1 MKIGKLIEVQSKE
14 EFNNLE
20 ELLIAHSR
28 DAIILHSPE
37 GRILDFNSTALR
49 TYGFSR
55 EKLLT
60 MSVYDLGYLDEAEFS
75 KKRSFDPSERVV
87 RFETQ
92 QYRSDGGIFPAE
104 VEVIGIRSDSG
115 TEFLSITRDLSE
127 QKKAEEKLSQVTSE
141 LKSIFEALPD
151 LYFKLDKDGT
161 FRELMIGCAADLYF
175 SPNEL
180 IGKKIQQVSSP
191 RVAEQFDWAI
201 QQVIKTRSL
210 VMIEYEIPGH
220 EGKHYY
226 EARLV
231 NLLDDQVM
239 VIVRNITERKKAEA
253 ELKYLS
259 LHEPLTGL
267 YNRTYFEEEMAR
279 LENGRY
285 NPVGILVC
293 DVDGLKLVNDSLGH
307 SVGDSLLEVTAGVL
321 KRCFRE
327 GDMIARIGGDEF
339 AILLPQTPTSV
350 LERAVQRIQNEVA
363 RYNESHSSLPL
374 SVSVGFAS
382 KEDNSVSLGEVFKAA
397 DNKMYREKLHRSQ
410 SARSAIVNTLMKA
423 LEARDFITEG
433 HADRMQKMMV
443 KMAEVLGLSASCL
456 SDLRL
461 LAQFHDIGK
470 VGISDNILMKPGKLT
485 QEEMTEMRRHPE
497 IGHIIAISPSDLT
510 PIAEWILHHHEWWNG
525 EGYPRG
531 LKGEEIPL
539 ECRMLAIVDAYDAMT
554 SDRPYRKALSQQSA
568 IDELKKY
575 RGIQF
580 DPDLVDKFLEVIVKE
595 GSFDRHAS
603 GRCLY

>member
-1 MKIGKLIEVQSKE
+1 MNTVNKLVEVKSKE
-14 EFNNLE
+14 EMNNLGD
-20 ELLIAHSR
+20 LLFTHSR
-28 DAIILHSPE
+28 DIIIIHNSD
-37 GRILDFNSTALR
+37 GRIFDVNGTAL
-49 TYGFSR
+49 TAYGFSR

-60 MSVYDLGYLDEAEFS
+60 MNIYDLGYLDKPEFL
-75 KKRSFDPSERVV
+75 KKRLVESSERGIQ
-87 RFETQ
+87 FETQ
-92 QYRSDGGIFPAE
+92 QFRGDGSSFP
-104 VEVIGIRSDSG
+104 VEVSVIEISSERGSELLSFIRDV
-115 TEFLSITRDLSE
+115 SE
-127 QKKAEEKLSQVTSE
+127 QKKVEEKLSQVTSE

-175 SPNEL
+175 SPSEL
-180 IGKKIQQVSSP
+180 IGKKIQQVSAP
-191 RVAEQFDWAI
+191 RVAEQFNWAI
-201 QQVIKTRSL
+201 QQVIKTKSL
-210 VMIEYEIPGH
+210 VMIEYEIPGSD
-220 EGKHYY
+220 GKQYY

-231 NLLDDQVM
+231 RLLDDQIM

-253 ELKYLS
+253 ELKYLG

-285 NPVGILVC
+285 NPVGIIVC

-307 SVGDSLLEVTAGVL
+307 SVGDSLLEVTSQVL
-321 KRCFRE
+321 KKCFRE

-339 AILLPQTPTSV
+339 AILLPKTPSSV
-350 LERAVQRIQNEVA
+350 LEKAVHRIQDEVES
-363 RYNESHSSLPL
+363 YNKSHSSLPL
-374 SVSVGFAS
+374 SVSVGSAIKDDLS
-382 KEDNSVSLGEVFKAA
+382 ISLGEVYKEA

-433 HADRMQKMMV
+433 HADRMQRMMV
-443 KMAEVLGLSASCL
+443 RMAEVLGLSTSSI

-485 QEEMTEMRRHPE
+485 EEEMTEMRRHPE

-510 PIAEWILHHHEWWNG
+510 PIADWILYHHEWWNG
-525 EGYPRG
+525 EGYPKG

-539 ECRMLAIVDAYDAMT
+539 ECRILAIVDAYDAMT
-554 SDRPYRKALSQQSA
+554 SDRPYRKALSQQAAVS
-568 IDELKKY
+568 ELRRY
-575 RGIQF
+575 QGIQF
-580 DPDLVDKFLEVIVKE
+580 DPDLVDKFLQVIIRE
-595 GSFDRHAS
+595 
-603 GRCLY
+603 